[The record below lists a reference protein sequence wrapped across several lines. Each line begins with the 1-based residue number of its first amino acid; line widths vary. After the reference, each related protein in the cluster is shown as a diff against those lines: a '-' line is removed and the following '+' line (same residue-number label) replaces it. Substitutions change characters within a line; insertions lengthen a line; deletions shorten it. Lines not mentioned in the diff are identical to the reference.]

1 MKSVKVWDL
10 FVRLFHWLLVAGIIS
25 QLVTAEEFKSVH
37 VSVGYIIITLLILR
51 IIWGIVGSRHARFTD
66 FIYPPADILTYLK
79 RLIKGRP
86 RHYIG
91 HNPAG
96 GAMVCALLVTMLLIG
111 LTGLMT
117 LGAEGKGPLARY
129 SQYTTAYARADDHPF
144 RGDDDDSRHDKKGAH
159 ENDLHSHAGNKARAH
174 FWKEAHEIL
183 VGISLFLIGL
193 HICGVLASSY
203 VHREN
208 LILSMITGRKKA
220 PDKTDV
226 LL

>member
-1 MKSVKVWDL
+1 MKSVNVWDL

-25 QLVTAEEFKSVH
+25 QLVTAEDLRSVH
-37 VSVGYIIITLLILR
+37 VRIGYIIIILLILR

-79 RLIKGRP
+79 GLIKGRP

-96 GAMVCALLVTMLLIG
+96 GAMVCALLASLLLTA
-111 LTGLMT
+111 LTGLMILRT
-117 LGAEGKGPLARY
+117 EGKGPLSQH
-129 SQYTTAYARADDHPF
+129 SQYTAARAWADDHPVL
-144 RGDDDDSRHDKKGAH
+144 RGDDASRHD
-159 ENDLHSHAGNKARAH
+159 NKAQAR
-174 FWKEAHEIL
+174 FWKEIHETL

-208 LILSMITGRKKA
+208 LILAMITGRKKV

-226 LL
+226 L

>member
-1 MKSVKVWDL
+1 MKTVKVWDL

-25 QLVTAEEFKSVH
+25 QLVTAEHSKNVH
-37 VSVGYIIITLLILR
+37 VSIGYIIIILLILR
-51 IIWGIVGSRHARFTD
+51 FIWGIVGSRHARFTD
-66 FIYPPADILTYLK
+66 FIYSPVDVLTYLK

-96 GAMVCALLVTMLLIG
+96 GAMVCALLVILLLTG
-111 LTGLMT
+111 LTGLIT

-129 SQYTTAYARADDHPF
+129 SQYTTAYARADDHPL
-144 RGDDDDSRHDKKGAH
+144 RDDDDASRHGNKGEH
-159 ENDLHSHAGNKARAH
+159 ENDLHSHAGNKAQAH
-174 FWKEAHEIL
+174 YWKEVHEIL
-183 VGISLFLIGL
+183 AGISLFLIGL

-208 LILSMITGRKKA
+208 LILAMITGKKKE

-226 LL
+226 L

>member
-1 MKSVKVWDL
+1 MKSIKVWDL

-25 QLVTAEEFKSVH
+25 QLVTAEHAKSVH
-37 VSVGYIIITLLILR
+37 VSVGYIIIILLILR
-51 IIWGIVGSRHARFTD
+51 IIWGIVGSRYARFTD
-66 FIYPPADILTYLK
+66 FIYSPADSLTYLK

-96 GAMVCALLVTMLLIG
+96 GAMVCALLVTLLLTG
-111 LTGLMT
+111 LTGLMM
-117 LGAEGKGPLARY
+117 LGAEGQGPLSRY
-129 SQYTTAYARADDHPF
+129 SQYTAAYARADGHPF
-144 RGDDDDSRHDKKGAH
+144 RADDDASRHHNQGEN
-159 ENDLHSHAGNKARAH
+159 ENDLYSHAGNRAQAH

-203 VHREN
+203 IHREN
-208 LILSMITGRKKA
+208 LILAMVSGRKKA
-220 PDKTDV
+220 PNKTDV
-226 LL
+226 V

>member
-25 QLVTAEEFKSVH
+25 QLVTVEHSKNVH
-37 VSVGYIIITLLILR
+37 VSVGYIIIILLILR
-51 IIWGIVGSRHARFTD
+51 IIWGIVGSRYARFTD
-66 FIYPPADILTYLK
+66 FIYRPADILTYLK

-96 GAMVCALLVTMLLIG
+96 GAMVCALLVILLLTA

-117 LGAEGKGPLARY
+117 LGAEGKGLLSHH
-129 SQYTTAYARADDHPF
+129 SQYTDARAWADDHPF
-144 RGDDDDSRHDKKGAH
+144 RDDDDASRHHNKGED
-159 ENDLHSHAGNKARAH
+159 ENDLYSRAGNGAQTH
-174 FWKEAHEIL
+174 IWKEAHEIL

-203 VHREN
+203 IHREN
-208 LILSMITGRKKA
+208 LILAMITGRKKA
-220 PDKTDV
+220 PNKADV
-226 LL
+226 V